1 MTWVFAAFAAVWIA
15 VFIFL
20 MRIGR
25 AQQVLSQEIAALRSS
40 KRQVP

>member
-20 MRIGR
+20 VKIGR
-25 AQQVLSQEIAALRSS
+25 TQRVLAQEIAALKSA
-40 KRQVP
+40 KR

>member
-20 MRIGR
+20 IRISR
-25 AQQVLSQEIAALRSS
+25 AQKALTDEVAALKSV
-40 KRQVP
+40 KR

>member
-20 MRIGR
+20 VRINN
-25 AQQVLSQEIAALRSS
+25 AQRVLSDEVAALKSA
-40 KRQVP
+40 KR

>member
-15 VFIFL
+15 VFLFL

-25 AQQVLSQEIAALRSS
+25 AQKSLSDEIAALKAS
-40 KRQVP
+40 KR

>member
-20 MRIGR
+20 VRINN
-25 AQQVLSQEIAALRSS
+25 AQRSLSDEISALKAA
-40 KRQVP
+40 KR

>member
-20 MRIGR
+20 MKIGR
-25 AQQVLSQEIAALRSS
+25 MQRVLSQEIASLKAT
-40 KRQVP
+40 KR

>member
-20 MRIGR
+20 TRISR
-25 AQQVLSQEIAALRSS
+25 AQKTLSDDIAALKST
-40 KRQVP
+40 KR

>member
-20 MRIGR
+20 VRINNAQR
-25 AQQVLSQEIAALRSS
+25 ALSDEIAALKS
-40 KRQVP
+40 KQ

>member
-20 MRIGR
+20 MQISR
-25 AQQVLSQEIAALRSS
+25 AQRVLSQEIAALKST
-40 KRQVP
+40 KR

>member
-20 MRIGR
+20 VRINN
-25 AQQVLSQEIAALRSS
+25 AQRDLANEISALKSA
-40 KRQVP
+40 KR

>member
-20 MRIGR
+20 IRVNNAQR
-25 AQQVLSQEIAALRSS
+25 ALSQEIAALKSA
-40 KRQVP
+40 KR